1 MGVLRVD
8 IAVFLLKSCKFA
20 VVISIK
26 DFIFNAFVTTV

>member
-1 MGVLRVD
+1 MGVLGVD
-8 IAVFLLKSCKFA
+8 IAVLLLKICNFA

>member
-8 IAVFLLKSCKFA
+8 IAAFLLKSCKFA
-20 VVISIK
+20 FVISIK